1 MIPLNNNCFIQSDGW
16 LYSRWNNP
24 TTDAASQTLNN
35 LEGGYGTLLFS
46 SGMAAV
52 STAFMAMLKSGD
64 HVVRIYTLIER
75 FLYDPEKW
83 WSIRF
88 ISPWMKRSKHGL
100 FVFPLKK
107 TLISRRHCSIGQSCC
122 GMMPKWCINW
132 FLESSWAWRFFTRVF
147 A

>member
-1 MIPLNNNCFIQSDGW
+1 MLFIQSDGW

-64 HVVRIYTLIER
+64 HVVRVYTLIER
-75 FLYDPEKW
+75 FLNDQGSKLATN
-83 WSIRF
+83 WSHMRLDF
-88 ISPWMKRSKHGL
+88 WL
-100 FVFPLKK
+100 
-107 TLISRRHCSIGQSCC
+107 C
-122 GMMPKWCINW
+122 
-132 FLESSWAWRFFTRVF
+132 A
-147 A
+147 